1 MLQVPLTFKVP
12 VEGNCTEHET
22 NEREGSIKLVWR
34 GRHCGPRIQ
43 QEPVVM
49 GAILT
54 L

>member
-12 VEGNCTEHET
+12 VEWNCTEHET

-34 GRHCGPRIQ
+34 GRHFGPRNR

-49 GAILT
+49 EAVLT